1 MTSSKEEKKKYEDEI
16 ETLKKEMECLLKR
29 IDGDWD
35 ESKNTEENI
44 RPSEL
49 IKLRLEKEE
58 LERVRIWFFFFKAKI
73 LKANGVVY
81 V

>member
-1 MTSSKEEKKKYEDEI
+1 MATSKEEKKKYEDEI
-16 ETLKKEMECLLKR
+16 ETLKKEVECLLRR

-35 ESKNTEENI
+35 ESKSSEESI

-58 LERVRIWFFFFKAKI
+58 LEKVTKNLVFLLRGRSLEK
-73 LKANGVVY
+73 N
-81 V
+81 

>member
-1 MTSSKEEKKKYEDEI
+1 MATSKEEKKKYEDEI
-16 ETLKKEMECLLKR
+16 ETLKKEVECLLRR

-35 ESKNTEENI
+35 ESKSSEENI

-58 LERVRIWFFFFKAKI
+58 LEKVTKNLVFLLRGRSLEK
-73 LKANGVVY
+73 N
-81 V
+81 

>member
-1 MTSSKEEKKKYEDEI
+1 MASSKEEKKKYEDEI
-16 ETLKKEMECLLKR
+16 ETLKKEVECLLRR

-35 ESKNTEENI
+35 ESKSSEESI

-58 LERVRIWFFFFKAKI
+58 LEKVTKNLVFLLRGRSLEK
-73 LKANGVVY
+73 N
-81 V
+81 

>member
-1 MTSSKEEKKKYEDEI
+1 MATSKEEKKKYEDEI
-16 ETLKKEMECLLKR
+16 ETLKKEVECLLKR

-35 ESKNTEENI
+35 ESKNSEENI

-58 LERVRIWFFFFKAKI
+58 LEKVSKSLFFLLQGKN
-73 LKANGVVY
+73 LKSKCY
-81 V
+81 